1 MEAQSQ
7 TVFKESTDDDA
18 IDLRKYWLTIMR
30 RKWSILFF
38 AFVVTLLV
46 ALSVFSIEPTYR
58 AEATLLIES
67 NKANVVSIEEVYG
80 LEGTS
85 SEYFLTQFEILKS
98 RSLAE
103 SVVSDFDLVTHP
115 EFNREPTFK
124 FNWREVAG
132 QYVPELAPKE
142 PTAEDTYQAAVDQFI
157 DRLTISPVRK
167 TQLVKISFEAYDPQ
181 FAADMA
187 NALANAY
194 IDSNLE
200 AKLELTVKASSWLTE
215 RLSGLKE
222 KVQESERRLQEFKD
236 QEQIVG
242 GNGGIDIASNEL
254 DLVATKL
261 VEARRD
267 RLGIESQYQQ
277 IRGISKSNI
286 EALERIPAVLSH
298 PVVQTF
304 KAEVLKAE
312 QRMSELAKRYGPKH
326 PSMIAANSEYR
337 SAKDSLDK
345 QILSVVNGIEN
356 EYRVARAN
364 ERSLESS
371 LGNTKTTLQDLNR
384 KEYRL
389 NELEQEAETNRKLY
403 DTFFTR
409 LNETAATGD
418 LEAANARISDPAVA
432 PRIPA
437 KPRKG
442 LIIALA
448 FVVSVM
454 FGVMCAF
461 LLDALNNTV
470 RGTAD
475 IEAKLHQGVLG
486 ILPLIPGAKKKKLSY
501 RHYLEDTRGG
511 FSEAVRT
518 IRTSL
523 ILSSLDSPKKT
534 IAVTSTVPGEGKTS
548 TSLSLAYSLGQME
561 RVLLIDADMRRPS
574 IGKVFGLDSRAPGL
588 SNLVAGTSSLE
599 EVVLQRPDDG
609 IDVIPAGVIPA
620 NPLELL
626 SSERFSK
633 VLAALEG
640 QYDRIIIDTA
650 PCQAVSDSIAI
661 ANKVGGMVY
670 VVKSDS
676 TPLPQIKAG
685 IKRLVNANAPLV
697 GVVLNQVNMK
707 KASRYYGEGYSGY
720 YDVYGY
726 SGKA

>member
-1 MEAQSQ
+1 MEAQNP
-7 TVFKESTDDDA
+7 VFNDSRTDDDV
-18 IDLRKYWLTIMR
+18 IDLRQYWLTIMR

-38 AFVVTLLV
+38 SFVVTLLA
-46 ALSVFSIEPTYR
+46 ALAVFSIEPTYR
-58 AEATLLIES
+58 ATATLLIES
-67 NKANVVSIEEVYG
+67 NKANIVSIEEVYG
-80 LEGTS
+80 LEGAG
-85 SEYFLTQFEILKS
+85 SEYLLTQFEILKS

-103 SVVSDFDLVTHP
+103 SVVNDLDLAVHP
-115 EFNREPTFK
+115 EFNREPAFK
-124 FNWREVAG
+124 FNWREIAG
-132 QYVPELAPKE
+132 QYIPELAPGE
-142 PTAEDTYQAAVDQFI
+142 PTAEGRYQSAVDQFI
-157 DRLTISPVRK
+157 GRLEIEPIRK
-167 TQLVKISFEAYDPQ
+167 TQLVQISFQAFDPK

-194 IDSNLE
+194 IENNLE

-236 QEQIVG
+236 REQIVG

-267 RLGIESQYQQ
+267 RLGVESQYQQ
-277 IRGISKSNI
+277 IRGISKSDT
-286 EALERIPAVLSH
+286 EAFERIPAVLSH

-312 QRMSELAKRYGPKH
+312 QRVSELAKRYGPKH
-326 PSMIAANSEYR
+326 PRMIAANSEYR

-356 EYRVARAN
+356 QYRVARAN

-371 LGNTKTTLQDLNR
+371 LGSTKTALQDLNR

-432 PRIPA
+432 PSIPA

-442 LIIALA
+442 RIITLA

-454 FGVMCAF
+454 FGIMCAF
-461 LLDALNNTV
+461 LLDALNNTI

-501 RHYLEDTRGG
+501 RHYLEDSRGA

-574 IGKVFGLDSRAPGL
+574 IGKVFGLDGRAPGL

-599 EVVLQRPDDG
+599 EVVLQCPDDG

-661 ANKVGGMVY
+661 ANKVGSMVY
-670 VVKSDS
+670 VVKSDA